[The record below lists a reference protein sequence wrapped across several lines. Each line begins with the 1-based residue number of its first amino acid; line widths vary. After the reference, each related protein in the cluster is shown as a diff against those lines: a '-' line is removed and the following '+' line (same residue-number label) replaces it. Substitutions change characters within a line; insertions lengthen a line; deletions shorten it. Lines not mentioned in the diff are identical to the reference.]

1 MKYLEKN
8 FRDPYSFRWIT
19 KGLFYEQNYG
29 EDRNEFAVFTL
40 KDVDH
45 EAHGKQ
51 YASLKRLYLELEDPT
66 EYEFATTILGGWDHW
81 KALCGCSWFE
91 EHIEAWRSELQLK
104 LQSRALKNL
113 MFEAENNGKNA
124 YDANKFLIA
133 KGYLPKETKLPGKRG
148 RPSKDEV
155 KAEAQRQLEL
165 ETRIQN
171 DAKEIGTKLRC
182 HQA

>member
-1 MKYLEKN
+1 MKHLEKN

-19 KGLFYEQNYG
+19 KGLFYEHNYG
-29 EDRNEFAVFTL
+29 EDRTTSTGKDFTCFTL

-45 EAHGKQ
+45 TAHGKQ
-51 YASLKRLYLELEDPT
+51 FVSLKRLYLETEDPT
-66 EYEFATTILGGWDHW
+66 EYEFATKHLGGWDHW
-81 KALCGCSWFE
+81 KALCACSWFE
-91 EHIEAWRSELQLK
+91 EYIEAWRAELQLK

-148 RPSKDEV
+148 RPSKEEV
-155 KAEAQRQLEL
+155 KAEAQKQVELIKRLEEDKKRL
-165 ETRIQN
+165 EIN
-171 DAKEIGTKLRC
+171 
-182 HQA
+182 

>member
-1 MKYLEKN
+1 MQEKIFKDSQSN
-8 FRDPYSFRWIT
+8 RWIT
-19 KGLFYEQNYG
+19 KGLFYELNYG
-29 EDRNEFAVFTL
+29 ELLMPWTNFTL
-40 KDVDH
+40 KDQDH
-45 EAHGKQ
+45 TYQGRT
-51 YASLKRLYLELEDPT
+51 YTSLKKLYMETEDPT
-66 EYEFATTILGGWDHW
+66 EYDFATKHLGGWDHW
-81 KALCGCSWFE
+81 KMICACPWFE
-91 EHIEAWRSELQLK
+91 EHLEAWRSELQLK

-165 ETRIQN
+165 DNRIK
-171 DAKEIGTKLRC
+171 DDMKRLEIN
-182 HQA
+182 